1 MEKSGKGKLI
11 LRVFIIFLLIGT
23 AAFGISRLN
32 IETPD
37 EHKEISENGSLSVT
51 IRINCETI
59 FNKDIKDKKHF
70 VENGI
75 ILDWTKY
82 MMSDGDTAFDV
93 LNKAIRDN
101 DIQMEYTGGKNPYV
115 EGINYL
121 YEFDYGKLSGWMYKV
136 NDEYFGTGCG
146 SYRVKDGDK
155 VEFLY
160 TCDLGRDIGNEY
172 KE

>member
-1 MEKSGKGKLI
+1 MVKSGKLKLVC
-11 LRVFIIFLLIGT
+11 RVFIVLLFI
-23 AAFGISRLN
+23 AAAVFCISRLK
-32 IETPD
+32 IETAD
-37 EHKEISENGSLSVT
+37 EHREIKEDGDISVT
-51 IRINCETI
+51 IRISCETI
-59 FNKDIKDKKHF
+59 LNKDIKDKKHF

-75 ILDWTKY
+75 ILDLTKY

-121 YEFDYGKLSGWMYKV
+121 YEFDYGELSGWMYKV